1 MSDGDDIPDPAA
13 ARPPEDTRADVTLV
27 GRGVTVDAGV
37 EVSTE
42 FGIVVRPVGVGAGWK
57 TAVTP
62 GDDVELYWRSRD
74 GERTMPARITEVEAA
89 DEPRWHLAA
98 TGPAQESQRRKAV
111 RGRVALP
118 VYLPWS
124 DGQLVGETVD
134 LSESGMLVLVD
145 GWGLP
150 PQPGTALDVS
160 ITVEDDVVR
169 LRGRVVWHR
178 SPGARW
184 LVSLSFEDIRERDE
198 DVLRKRVFQ
207 ALREERARAR

>member
-1 MSDGDDIPDPAA
+1 MTDDDTPDPAA
-13 ARPPEDTRADVTLV
+13 ARPPEDSRADVTLV
-27 GRGVTVDAGV
+27 GRGVTVDAAV
-37 EVSTE
+37 DAATE

-57 TAVTP
+57 TAVAP
-62 GDDVELYWRSRD
+62 GDEVELYWRSRD
-74 GERTMPARITEVEAA
+74 GERTLPARIVEVEAGN
-89 DEPRWHLAA
+89 EPRWHLAA
-98 TGPAQESQRRKAV
+98 TGPAQESRRRKAV

-134 LSESGMLVLVD
+134 LSEAGMLVLVD

-150 PQPGTALDVS
+150 PQPGTPLDVS
-160 ITVEDDVVR
+160 IEVEDDVVR
-169 LRGRVVWHR
+169 LRGQVVWHR
-178 SPGARW
+178 TSGARW
-184 LVSLSFEDIRERDE
+184 LVSLSFDGIRERDE

>member
-1 MSDGDDIPDPAA
+1 MTDPDVS
-13 ARPPEDTRADVTLV
+13 RPPEETRADVTLV
-27 GRGVTVDAGV
+27 GRGVTVGSSVD
-37 EVSTE
+37 VSTE
-42 FGIVVRPVGVGAGWK
+42 FGIVVRPEGVGAGWK

-62 GDDVELYWRSRD
+62 GDDVELYWRSQD
-74 GERTMPARITEVEAA
+74 GERTMPARIVEVEAG
-89 DEPRWHLAA
+89 DQPRWHLAA
-98 TGPAQESQRRKAV
+98 TGPAQGSQRRKAV

-134 LSESGMLVLVD
+134 LSEAGMLVLVD

-150 PQPGTALDVS
+150 PQPGTALEIS
-160 ITVEDDVVR
+160 ITIEDDVG

-178 SPGARW
+178 TMPGARW
-184 LVSLSFEDIRERDE
+184 LVSLSFDDIREREE
-198 DVLRKRVFQ
+198 DVLRTRIFQ